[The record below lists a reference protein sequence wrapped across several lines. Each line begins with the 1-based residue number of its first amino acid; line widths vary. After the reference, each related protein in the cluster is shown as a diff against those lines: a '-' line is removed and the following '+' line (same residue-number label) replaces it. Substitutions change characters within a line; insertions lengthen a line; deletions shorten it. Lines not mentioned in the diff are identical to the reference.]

1 MSAMGIGLIA
11 FVAVFFVLG
20 LGSFWLVK
28 GSGKRYIICGKSLPL
43 AFIGTMLTAQA
54 IDANSTIGN
63 SSLAYSG
70 GFWSGFSIPLGLA
83 VCLVLTGLFFAKPLN
98 RMNLLTLPDFYFR
111 RYGPV
116 TELLTS
122 ILMGLSFIILV
133 AGNLAGCAWIVAVV
147 FHLPYLQALILVS
160 LLIFLYSVAGG
171 LFSSAVTNF
180 VQIYPAIVGF
190 VACAIWLMK
199 THGWAHLTQS
209 VPPSFLDLSGIIS
222 PGKGAF
228 ANWGQFMALAL
239 GDIVALDFM
248 ERVFAA
254 RTPRTAQLGCYI
266 AAALTLVSG
275 LSCALLG
282 IFSISLIPNLADN
295 RMVLPDLALR
305 MVPFVFGLL
314 LISGVIGA
322 GASTA
327 NGGILGVS
335 IVLGRNILQKNVS
348 RWRAKRKGNQK
359 IGGPSDS
366 ANNIFISDKR
376 LLFVSRTM
384 ALPVVILAVL
394 LAWVRPEPGILL
406 VLAFDVVFAG
416 CFVPL
421 AGGIYW
427 KKSNAAGAIAAILA
441 GSALR
446 VVLYVTIPKHLKGL
460 DTLIPPAFSLQVFI
474 IVCLLTQE
482 RFPSR
487 HHVIEESPSDAE
499 VIAGIV

>member
-1 MSAMGIGLIA
+1 MGVGLIV
-11 FVAVFFVLG
+11 FVSVFFVLG
-20 LGSFWLVK
+20 LASFFLVK
-28 GSGKRYIICGKSLPL
+28 DSGKRYIVCGKSLPL
-43 AFIGTMLTAQA
+43 AFIATMLTAQA

-83 VCLVLTGLFFAKPLN
+83 ACLVVTGLFFAKPLN

-111 RYGPV
+111 RYGPA

-133 AGNLAGCAWIVAVV
+133 AGNFAGCAWIIAVV
-147 FHLPYLQALILVS
+147 FHMPYLHALVLVS
-160 LLIFLYSVAGG
+160 LIIFPYSIAGG

-190 VACAIWLMK
+190 VACAVWLII
-199 THGWAHLTQS
+199 THGWAHLAQA
-209 VPPSFLDLSGIIS
+209 VPPSFLDMSGLIS

-239 GDIVALDFM
+239 GDVVALDFM
-248 ERVFAA
+248 ERIFAA

-266 AAALTLVSG
+266 AAVLTLVSG
-275 LSCALLG
+275 LSCSLIG
-282 IFSISLIPNLADN
+282 VFSIGLIPNLAGHW
-295 RMVLPDLALR
+295 MVLPDLALR
-305 MVPFVFGLL
+305 MVPFVLGLL

-335 IVLGRNILQKNVS
+335 IVLGRNILQKNAL
-348 RWRAKRKGNQK
+348 RRRIKRTGDQK
-359 IGGPSDS
+359 SGDPSDS
-366 ANNIFISDKR
+366 ANNILISDKR
-376 LLFVSRTM
+376 LLLVSRTM

-394 LAWVRPEPGILL
+394 LAWLRPEPGILL

-421 AGGIYW
+421 AGGIFW
-427 KKSNAAGAIAAILA
+427 KKSNTPGAIAAIIA

-446 VVLYVTIPKHLKGL
+446 AVLYVTIPKHLKGL
-460 DTLIPPAFSLQVFI
+460 DTLIPPVFSLLVFVV
-474 IVCLLTQE
+474 VCLLTQE
-482 RFPSR
+482 RYPSR
-487 HHVIEESPSDAE
+487 HHVVEESPSDAE